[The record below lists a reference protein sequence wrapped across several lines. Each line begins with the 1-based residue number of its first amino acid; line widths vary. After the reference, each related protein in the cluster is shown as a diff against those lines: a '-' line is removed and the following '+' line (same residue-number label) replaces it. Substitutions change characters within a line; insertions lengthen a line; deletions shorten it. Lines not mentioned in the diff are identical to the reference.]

1 MDGNNAVQYAT
12 AFEKTVAVIEK
23 ILQSPLSLPIF
34 LFLLVIAACVVII
47 VLMRKQAAMNKSAY
61 ADLNTRLQACE
72 QRHGTRDVEL
82 EDCERRDRRNMI
94 AIATLHGIVCALQ
107 EALPADHPRRRKT
120 DSMRIPS
127 LDELMSGDPNMAARF
142 NPAVTSLTK

>member
-12 AFEKTVAVIEK
+12 AFEKTVGVVEK

-34 LFLLVIAACVVII
+34 LFLLVIVACVVII
-47 VLMRKQAAMNKSAY
+47 MLMRKQAVMNKAAY

-72 QRHGTRDVEL
+72 ARHSTRDADL
-82 EDCERRDRRNMI
+82 EECEKRDRRNMI
-94 AIATLHGIVCALQ
+94 AIATLHGIVCTLQ
-107 EALPADHPRRRKT
+107 ESLPADHPRRRKS